1 MAKFLENQINNDS
14 DDIDLKKA
22 FYIISKNKFFILSI
36 TTIFTFGGIVYSLLK
51 QPIWEGNFLIVVKK
65 DSQNNMS
72 SKLED
77 LAIPTKLTNIV
88 GMSGSSDLKTQKEI
102 LSSPSILLPVF
113 KFVKEEEQK
122 KGYKVEK
129 LSYEKWLQNSMKI
142 NFKKGTKVLSVKFLH
157 KDKDII
163 IKTLDLVSAKYKDF
177 SQRERRNYLKDSI
190 EYFGKQKEIAAS
202 KYQKSLKS
210 FNNFTIENGLGDIDG
225 FVELSNNNNK
235 SFDVDFN
242 SLRDTFDSPKLFDEI
257 NQSNNNAGQRFSKQF
272 SLLEKYESNYLDLS
286 AKLKPNSI
294 TLKNLKLKIDNLKA
308 SLKRPNEILI
318 QFRDLEREAK
328 RSEKLLANIE
338 KQYINLQL
346 EKAKKTNPW
355 ELISNPKV
363 NENRFSP
370 KRKQLTIYFF
380 ITGLFLS
387 TIYALFNSLR
397 KGLIYSKEEFDNLL
411 NYEYLGNLEIN
422 DKLLSD
428 LYIKKVLE
436 EKNIKDKVLCTLKIS
451 NNLIKPKQT
460 TEQENLFT
468 NKRFKEISLEELS
481 DENFNEKI
489 ILLAFSENI
498 NSKNFKKLNNYLFL
512 KKEQIIG
519 WFFVQKIN

>member
-1 MAKFLENQINNDS
+1 MTKFFENQIANDS
-14 DDIDLKKA
+14 DDIDLKKTLN
-22 FYIISKNKFFILSI
+22 IISKNKIFILSV

-51 QPIWEGNFLIVVKK
+51 QPIWQGNFLIVVKK
-65 DSQNNMS
+65 DSRNNTS

-77 LAIPTKLTNIV
+77 IALPKGLTDIV

-102 LSSPSILLPVF
+102 LSSPSILLPVY
-113 KFVKEEEQK
+113 KFVNDEENK
-122 KGYKVEK
+122 KGYKVEN
-129 LSYEKWLQNSMKI
+129 LSYEKWLKKSMKI
-142 NFKKGTKVLSVKFLH
+142 DFKKGTKVLSVNFFH

-163 IKTLDLVSAKYKDF
+163 LKTLDLVSTKYKEF

-202 KYQKSLKS
+202 NYKKSLKS
-210 FNNFTIENGLGDIDG
+210 FNKFSIENGLGDIDG
-225 FVELSNNNNK
+225 FIEFNNTKTESNSSNILNDVTELQDMIDNSE
-235 SFDVDFN
+235 FFN
-242 SLRDTFDSPKLFDEI
+242 
-257 NQSNNNAGQRFSKQF
+257 NQSNNAGQRFSKQF
-272 SLLEKYESNYLDLS
+272 NLLEKYESNYVDLS

-318 QFRDLEREAK
+318 QYRDLEREAQ
-328 RSEKLLANIE
+328 RNERLLSKIE
-338 KQYINLQL
+338 KQFINLQL
-346 EKAKKTNPW
+346 EKAKKTNSW

-370 KRKQLTIYFF
+370 KRKKLTIYFF

-387 TIYALFNSLR
+387 TIYTLFNSLR
-397 KGLIYSKEEFDNLL
+397 KGLIYSLEEFDNLL

-422 DKLLSD
+422 DGLLSD
-428 LYIKKVLE
+428 LYMKKVLE
-436 EKNIKDKVLCTLKIS
+436 EKNVKDKTVCLLKICDD
-451 NNLIKPKQT
+451 LINPKQAT
-460 TEQENLFT
+460 VKEKFFT
-468 NKRFKEISLEELS
+468 NNKFKEISLEELS

-489 ILLAFSENI
+489 ILLVFSEKI
-498 NSKNFKKLNNYLFL
+498 NSKNFNKLNNYLFL

-519 WFFVQKIN
+519 WFFLK